1 MKSTYQSRFIKLKKY
16 EETLRQSME
25 SFNKLCQQSNFSF
38 LYNKPSSYQFKHW
51 QLKKK
56 DSYIL
61 SMIKKPN
68 ISHDST
74 VSIHSKKIFQ
84 LNSQNLCKEIKNKQ
98 NEKSFLTSRSHSQ
111 PRERRVL
118 SSDIPLVVK
127 SQRFIKEKRPKTVS
141 PARRWQ
147 GGLIEPKNSGDIKII
162 VQKHSR
168 NKPGQNKSS
177 DYDLTPWEN
186 VS

>member
-1 MKSTYQSRFIKLKKY
+1 
-16 EETLRQSME
+16 
-25 SFNKLCQQSNFSF
+25 
-38 LYNKPSSYQFKHW
+38 
-51 QLKKK
+51 
-56 DSYIL
+56 
-61 SMIKKPN
+61 MIKKPN

-118 SSDIPLVVK
+118 SSEIPLVVK

-141 PARRWQ
+141 PARR
-147 GGLIEPKNSGDIKII
+147 
-162 VQKHSR
+162 
-168 NKPGQNKSS
+168 
-177 DYDLTPWEN
+177 
-186 VS
+186 